1 MKRVAGLIL
10 AAGKSQRMGSPKAL
24 LRIYGRTFLEH
35 IASEAKKSNLTEV
48 KIVLG
53 SQAEL
58 ILERLP
64 QLRANVVINPEYEQG
79 QLSSLIRGLKALEG
93 YSIDGLMLF
102 LVDHPFVDR
111 NLINELLDWFSSHN
125 NPLVIP
131 TFKKKRGHPIIFA
144 HELFPELINA
154 PVDAGAVI
162 VVRKY
167 QDKILHVETGQAG
180 ILLDIDTPEAY
191 REYVV
196 DRRISDL
203 G

>member
-35 IASEAKKSNLTEV
+35 IASEAQQSNLTEV

-111 NLINELLDWFSSHN
+111 HLINELLDWFSSHN

-131 TFKKKRGHPIIFA
+131 TFRKKRGHPIIFA
-144 HELFPELINA
+144 HDLFPELINA

-180 ILLDIDTPEAY
+180 ILLDIDTPEVY

-196 DRRISDL
+196 DRGISDL

>member
-35 IASEAKKSNLTEV
+35 IASEAQQSNLTEV

-111 NLINELLDWFSSHN
+111 HLINELLDWFSSHN

-131 TFKKKRGHPIIFA
+131 TFRKKRGHPIIFA

>member
-111 NLINELLDWFSSHN
+111 HLINELLDWFSSHN

-196 DRRISDL
+196 DGGISDL

>member
-1 MKRVAGLIL
+1 
-10 AAGKSQRMGSPKAL
+10 
-24 LRIYGRTFLEH
+24 
-35 IASEAKKSNLTEV
+35 
-48 KIVLG
+48 
-53 SQAEL
+53 
-58 ILERLP
+58 
-64 QLRANVVINPEYEQG
+64 
-79 QLSSLIRGLKALEG
+79 
-93 YSIDGLMLF
+93 MLF

-111 NLINELLDWFSSHN
+111 NLINELLGWFSSHN

-162 VVRKY
+162 AVRKY

-196 DRRISDL
+196 DRGISDL

>member
-111 NLINELLDWFSSHN
+111 HLINELLDWFSSHN

-167 QDKILHVETGQAG
+167 QDKVLHVETGQAG

-196 DRRISDL
+196 DRGISDL

>member
-35 IASEAKKSNLTEV
+35 IASEAQQSNLTEV

-64 QLRANVVINPEYEQG
+64 QLTANVVINPEYEQG
-79 QLSSLIRGLKALEG
+79 QLSSLIRGLKTLEG

-102 LVDHPFVDR
+102 LVDHPFVNRD
-111 NLINELLDWFSSHN
+111 LINELLDWFSSHN

-131 TFKKKRGHPIIFA
+131 TFKKQRGHPIIFA

-154 PVDAGAVI
+154 PVDAGAII

-191 REYVV
+191 QEYVV
-196 DRRISDL
+196 DRGISAL

>member
-10 AAGKSQRMGSPKAL
+10 AAGTSQRMGSPKAL

-35 IASEAKKSNLTEV
+35 IASEAQQSNLTEV

-64 QLRANVVINPEYEQG
+64 QLTANVVINPEYEQG
-79 QLSSLIRGLKALEG
+79 QLSSLIRGLKTLEG

-102 LVDHPFVDR
+102 LVDHPFVNRD
-111 NLINELLDWFSSHN
+111 LINELLDWFSSHN

-131 TFKKKRGHPIIFA
+131 TFKKQRGHPIIFA

-154 PVDAGAVI
+154 PVDAGAII

-191 REYVV
+191 QEYVV
-196 DRRISDL
+196 DRGISAL

>member
-111 NLINELLDWFSSHN
+111 HLINELLDWFSSHN

-167 QDKILHVETGQAG
+167 QDKVLHVETGQAG

-196 DRRISDL
+196 DGGISDL

>member
-35 IASEAKKSNLTEV
+35 IASEAQQSNLTEV

-196 DRRISDL
+196 DRGISDL

>member
-111 NLINELLDWFSSHN
+111 HLINELLDWFSSHN

-131 TFKKKRGHPIIFA
+131 TFRKKRGHPIIFA
-144 HELFPELINA
+144 HDLFPELINA

-196 DRRISDL
+196 DRGISDL

>member
-111 NLINELLDWFSSHN
+111 HLINELLDWFSSHN

-196 DRRISDL
+196 DRGISDL